1 MFGKLNRMSKDES
14 GITALETA
22 IILIAFVVVAAVF
35 AFAVLS
41 AGTFSTEQSR
51 EAIYSGLEQVQG
63 SLELRGGLI
72 ARAAVTGS
80 TGTITDVVFTVS
92 NVAGGEP
99 VDFTTVDKVVVIEY
113 RDSSQRKQIEDW
125 SVEWVGYYDGDT
137 IIEERELLE
146 LTVPLEGKLSQALGV
161 NTQFVIEVKPPLG
174 SPLYIQRT
182 TPPSIDYVNDLQ

>member
-1 MFGKLNRMSKDES
+1 MSKDES

-113 RDSSQRKQIEDW
+113 RDSSQRKQIANW
-125 SVEWVGYYDGDT
+125 SVEWVGYYDSDT

-146 LTVPLEGKLSQALGV
+146 LTVPLEGNLTQDLGV

-182 TPPSIDYVNDLQ
+182 TPPSIDLVNDLQ